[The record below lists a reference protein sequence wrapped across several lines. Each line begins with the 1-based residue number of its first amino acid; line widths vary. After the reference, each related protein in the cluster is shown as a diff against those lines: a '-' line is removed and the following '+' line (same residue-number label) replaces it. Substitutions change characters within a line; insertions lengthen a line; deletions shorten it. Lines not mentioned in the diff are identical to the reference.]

1 MNMAVRGIT
10 RRWIVNSLT
19 VIVLVLVTL
28 VTILSVMMQQYVYNS
43 ILSQLKGRS
52 EEVVSLFS
60 SGHTEQTSQY
70 FYTSARSYIENFTAK
85 NEMEAMAVDQNGQ
98 VFITSG

>member
-43 ILSQLKGRS
+43 IQSQLKGRS
-52 EEVVSLFS
+52 EEAGSLFS
-60 SGHTEQTSQY
+60 GYTEQATQH
-70 FYTSARSYIENFTAK
+70 FYTSA
-85 NEMEAMAVDQNGQ
+85 
-98 VFITSG
+98 

>member
-70 FYTSARSYIENFTAK
+70 FYTSARSYI
-85 NEMEAMAVDQNGQ
+85 
-98 VFITSG
+98 